1 MESDKANSDT
11 KTEVDIMI
19 LDYLLCITIDRI
31 IHTKIEAR
39 QSYTYDWDS
48 VWLLHSV
55 STIKSKIPTS
65 QTPTQDMRIK
75 LQLLAFATLFL
86 FNLPNPDS
94 RSVSPGSSRSTNG
107 ETSNAAGNTTT
118 ADGQLSETWL
128 LPNPMS
134 HENDTRNEDSCKA
147 RTPISEIATEFISLC
162 FIAEAKISEPR
173 WMDLAAQ
180 FAMHAMIEEYQA
192 SGDIST
198 LKPLNEYIAWTA
210 TNFDQAQKWSK
221 ECAKYIKYLR
231 PLPGTLLQ
239 DHLQVVSANMSG
251 SRFAET
257 VVDFLTDLMRTLE
270 PPVLIQLERGKLG
283 GLSRAETQ
291 QLKERVGL
299 Q

>member
-1 MESDKANSDT
+1 
-11 KTEVDIMI
+11 
-19 LDYLLCITIDRI
+19 
-31 IHTKIEAR
+31 
-39 QSYTYDWDS
+39 
-48 VWLLHSV
+48 
-55 STIKSKIPTS
+55 
-65 QTPTQDMRIK
+65 
-75 LQLLAFATLFL
+75 
-86 FNLPNPDS
+86 
-94 RSVSPGSSRSTNG
+94 
-107 ETSNAAGNTTT
+107 
-118 ADGQLSETWL
+118 
-128 LPNPMS
+128 
-134 HENDTRNEDSCKA
+134 
-147 RTPISEIATEFISLC
+147 
-162 FIAEAKISEPR
+162 
-173 WMDLAAQ
+173 
-180 FAMHAMIEEYQA
+180 MHAMIEEYQA